1 MPTLPICLLWRA
13 IGPLRRQGLG
23 PDCTT
28 TVAGGSGLLRFAL
41 PLALLALACTAGAA
55 AQFGTSVNVVEI
67 YASVTDAKGEPL
79 AGLGPAQFVVL
90 EDGLRQSVDT
100 FVEGDFP
107 LSVAVAIDRSLSM
120 AGERLAI
127 AKAGARTFLGEL
139 RTGDQSMVIAI
150 SGRVE
155 TVAPLSADRAGQV
168 EAIDGLDAW
177 STTALHDAVVAAID
191 DVQAGTGRRA
201 LVLLS
206 DGNDRYS
213 QTRAGDVLARARA
226 SDVMVYPVALGR
238 SRPGL
243 FAEIAAATGGR
254 SFHAR
259 NRAALDDAMRQIA
272 RELRHQYLLGYSPTR
287 SVAEGRGEWRTI
299 RVQVNGVPGAR
310 VRARDG
316 YVND

>member
-1 MPTLPICLLWRA
+1 M
-13 IGPLRRQGLG
+13 
-23 PDCTT
+23 
-28 TVAGGSGLLRFAL
+28 
-41 PLALLALACTAGAA
+41 
-55 AQFGTSVNVVEI
+55 NVVEV

-79 AGLGPAQFVVL
+79 TGLRPQQFAVL
-90 EDGLRQSVDT
+90 EDGVQQSVDA

-120 AGERLAI
+120 AGERLAT
-127 AKAGARTFLGEL
+127 AKAGARTLLGEL
-139 RTGDQSMVIAI
+139 RTGDQSMVVAI

-155 TVAPLSADRAGQV
+155 TVAPLSSDRAGQV
-168 EAIDGLDAW
+168 DAVGALDAW
-177 STTALHDAVVAAID
+177 STTALHDAIVAAID
-191 DVQAGTGRRA
+191 SVQAGTGRRA

-213 QTRAGDVLARARA
+213 QTSAGDVLSRARA
-226 SDVMVYPVALGR
+226 ADVMVYPVALGR

-243 FAEIAAATGGR
+243 FAEIAAVTGGR

-259 NRAALDDAMRQIA
+259 NRGALDEVMRQIA
-272 RELRHQYLLGYSPTR
+272 RELRHQYLLGYSPVR
-287 SVAEGRGEWRTI
+287 PLGEGRGEWRAI
-299 RVQVNGVPGAR
+299 RVQVSGAPGAR